1 MRAADFTEKRRFK
14 RLDLSLPMTV
24 RNISEDGKEK
34 AQKGSTINVSF
45 NGAYIVDIGVKN
57 IKPEDGL
64 DVSLRVPRDDTR
76 DFPFSRIT
84 GKARVVRVEKDGVAI
99 EFAEDVSRLF
109 VAN

>member
-1 MRAADFTEKRRFK
+1 MRAADFAEKRRFK
-14 RLDLSLPMTV
+14 RLDLSLPMAV
-24 RNISEDGKEK
+24 RHISEDGKEK
-34 AQKGSTINVSF
+34 TQKGNTINVSF
-45 NGAYIVDIGVKN
+45 NGAYVVDISIKN
-57 IKPEDGL
+57 IEPKDKL

-99 EFAEDVSRLF
+99 EFTEDVSRLF